1 LGLGS
6 RPKLQNLDE
15 VFIPMKVVCWLVVL
29 TCAPFWCLTAPAGDF
44 GKVDRTPKKE
54 PAYQSK
60 APKYC
65 MLEFGPQAKT
75 RVWLV
80 LDGDTLY
87 IDRNGNGDL
96 TEKGECIKKKGALG
110 QFMAGEVVDVD
121 GKTKHTNVM
130 VMHQTEDGLTITF
143 VTAMVA
149 GKHMFMAGIDSLGT
163 LRFADRPQDAP
174 IIHFGGEL
182 RMGLNAKFSKSE
194 KEELVRSD
202 KAEELYAWIG
212 TPGLGKGTFAAL
224 MHKGIP
230 AGVHPIAEIEFPNKE
245 ASAPP
250 IRNRVILK
258 KRC

>member
-1 LGLGS
+1 
-6 RPKLQNLDE
+6 
-15 VFIPMKVVCWLVVL
+15 MKVVCWVVVL
-29 TCAPFWCLTAPAGDF
+29 KCAAFWCLTASAGDLA
-44 GKVDRTPKKE
+44 KVDRTLKKE

-65 MLEFGPQAKT
+65 LLVFGPQAKT

-96 TEKGECIKKKGALG
+96 TEQGECIKKKGALG
-110 QFMAGEVVDVD
+110 QFMAGEIVDAD
-121 GKTKHTNVM
+121 GKTRHTNVM
-130 VMHQTEDGLTITF
+130 VVHQTEEGFTFTF

-149 GKHMFMAGIDSLGT
+149 GKHMFMAGLDSLGT

-174 IIHFGGEL
+174 VIHFGGEL

-202 KAEELYAWIG
+202 RAEELYAWIG

-224 MHKGIP
+224 AHQRIP
-230 AGVHPIAEIEFPNKE
+230 GGVHPVAEIEFPNKE
-245 ASAPP
+245 VSGRP
-250 IRNRVILK
+250 IRTRVILK
-258 KRC
+258 ERC